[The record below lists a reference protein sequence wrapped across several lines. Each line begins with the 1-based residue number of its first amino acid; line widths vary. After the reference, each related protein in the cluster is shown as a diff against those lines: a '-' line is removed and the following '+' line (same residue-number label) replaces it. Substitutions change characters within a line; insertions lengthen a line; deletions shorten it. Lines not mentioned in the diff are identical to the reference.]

1 MTPPRLTGPWLVLLV
16 GVGAAVVAVALGSL
30 RAGGYLLAG
39 TFGGTALL
47 RAVLPTKV
55 AGAIV
60 VRSRFTDLVILSA
73 AAVAAAVLAATLK
86 LTA

>member
-1 MTPPRLTGPWLVLLV
+1 VTTPRLTGPWLVLLL
-16 GVGAAVVAVALGSL
+16 GVAAAVAAVALGQL

-39 TFGGTALL
+39 TLAGTALL
-47 RAVLPTKV
+47 RAVLPVRT

-60 VRSRFTDLVILSA
+60 VRSRVTDVVLLVGA
-73 AAVAAAVLAATLK
+73 AAAATVLAATVK